1 MLHALLWCSPLTM
14 SSSPCRQGAAISNF
28 DSLEANPFQTSKQ
41 RKEAEVKQLL
51 DKVWQLFQSVKRF

>member
-1 MLHALLWCSPLTM
+1 M

-51 DKVWQLFQSVKRF
+51 DKVMAVVLVCDSGFGD